1 LRQHPL
7 FAAYLAFASVCFF
20 WGTTYLGIRI
30 ALESLPPLFLVST
43 RFILSGAIL
52 LIALLFT
59 SIKLPRGRDLWLTS
73 LCGFL
78 VLGVGNACLTFAE
91 QLIPSSLAALII
103 AASPIW
109 MVGIEAL
116 FPGGDKITKGIGAGM
131 LVGLAGAVLL
141 IGPDALNQ
149 GLSGNTVKG
158 FLILQFGGLSWGLGS
173 ILQRRYKTETHA
185 VASAAVQQFAAGVIW
200 LVPALFETQPVVWD
214 AKGLTA
220 MLYLTIFGSIV
231 GYTSYVIA
239 LTRLPISIVSL
250 YTYINPVVAA
260 ILGWLFYREPFGRR
274 EVLAMGV
281 IFAGVAIV
289 KRYGHRK

>member
-1 LRQHPL
+1 MRRHPL
-7 FAAYLAFASVCFF
+7 FTAYLAFASVCFF

-52 LIALLFT
+52 IAALHFT
-59 SIKLPRGRDLWLTS
+59 DIKLPRGRDLWLTS

-78 VLGVGNACLTFAE
+78 VLGVGNACLTFSE

-103 AASPIW
+103 AGSPIW

-116 FPGGDKITKGIGAGM
+116 FPGGDKITKGIGIGM
-131 LVGLAGAVLL
+131 LVGLCGAALL
-141 IGPDALNQ
+141 IGPDALKQ
-149 GLSGNTVKG
+149 GFTGNTVKG
-158 FLILQFGGLSWGLGS
+158 FLILQVGGVSWGLGS
-173 ILQRRYKTETHA
+173 ILQRRYKTESHV
-185 VASAAVQQFAAGVIW
+185 VASAAVQQMAAGLAW
-200 LVPALFETQPVVWD
+200 LGPALLEKQAVVWD
-214 AKGLTA
+214 TKGIGAL
-220 MLYLTIFGSIV
+220 LYLTVFGSIV

-260 ILGWLFYREPFGRR
+260 VLGWMFYREPFGQR
-274 EVLAMGV
+274 EVIAMAV

>member
-1 LRQHPL
+1 MRQHPL

-52 LIALLFT
+52 LTALAFT
-59 SIKLPRGRDLWLTS
+59 QLKLPRGRDLWLTS
-73 LCGFL
+73 ICGFL

-116 FPGGDKITKGIGAGM
+116 FPGGDKITRGIGLGM
-131 LVGLAGAVLL
+131 FVGLVGAALL
-141 IGPDALNQ
+141 VGPDALKQ

-158 FLILQFGGLSWGLGS
+158 FLILQVGGLSWGFGS
-173 ILQRRYKTETHA
+173 ILQRRFKTETHA
-185 VASAAVQQFAAGVIW
+185 VASAAVQQFAAGILW
-200 LVPALFETQPVVWD
+200 LLPALFETQPVIWD
-214 AKGLTA
+214 TKGILA
-220 MLYLTIFGSIV
+220 LIYLTIFGSIV

-274 EVLAMGV
+274 EVMAMAV

-289 KRYGHRK
+289 KRYGHR

>member
-52 LIALLFT
+52 LAALAFT
-59 SIKLPRGRDLWLTS
+59 KIRLPRGRDLWLTS
-73 LCGFL
+73 FCGFL

-103 AASPIW
+103 AGSPIW

-116 FPGGDKITKGIGAGM
+116 FPEGDKLTKGIGLGM
-131 LVGLAGAVLL
+131 FVGLCGAALL
-141 IGPDALNQ
+141 VGPDALNE
-149 GLSGNTVKG
+149 GLSGNVVKG
-158 FLILQFGGLSWGLGS
+158 FLILQLGALCWGLGS
-173 ILQRRYKTETHA
+173 ILQRRYKSQSHP
-185 VASAAVQQFAAGVIW
+185 VASAAVQQFAAGIIW
-200 LVPALFETQPVVWD
+200 LIPALMEKQPVVWD
-214 AKGLTA
+214 TKGISAL
-220 MLYLTIFGSIV
+220 LYLTIFGSIV

-274 EVLAMGV
+274 EVLAMAV